1 MSSPTQL
8 SLPMDDDKNDFGS
21 PVYDDLDFAADL
33 PEFYYDHTLLLDPS
47 PARAERSPARFHL
60 KHFLVDGQKHF
71 DNNDSNNDADKY
83 KYDAD
88 KYKYEAKPERVA
100 DQLSAPFALN
110 LGLRFNFSHLR
121 NVSLDDSSYRRQNA
135 LYSHRPSASI
145 SADPPLGLF
154 PHSHLAAT
162 LHLTSLVPALLL
174 LASNALLLDSPY
186 SAATP
191 ARRRK
196 LASILSLTTSLSP
209 ARVGKTPLKSHR
221 RTRLRID
228 HASPGETPLATPA
241 RAPPQF
247 FTPAPPIEDQDDD
260 ACKQLRRART
270 ASNVDLLLPALVG
283 RLSALKSYP
292 ASIDLAAITHL
303 PRAEPLVFHYDR
315 ENPYRDPYPY
325 EPIPESRLTE
335 DARLELTSQLNSQLT
350 QLTQLN
356 SLNSQALNSQALN
369 SQALNSQALN
379 SQALNSSRYE
389 PMDSRL
395 HDLRPTEPRFDRL
408 DSRPEYPPLRSLS
421 LVPLTSLVHLVG
433 LHPSGLAS
441 LPSGSAS
448 SASVSAA
455 VYPSASQIHQTAATE
470 EIAKFAESIL
480 NSDTKRPIVVQH
492 DADTDPRKKHKCP
505 LCLARFQRPE
515 HVKRHLKS
523 HSTEKPFQCDM
534 PDCGRRFNR
543 KDNLKAHLKK
553 IHGKHT

>member
-1 MSSPTQL
+1 MEKYLMSSPTQL

-33 PEFYYDHTLLLDPS
+33 PEFYYDHTLSLDPS
-47 PARAERSPARFHL
+47 PARAERSPARFHS
-60 KHFLVDGQKHF
+60 KHFSVDGQKHF

-88 KYKYEAKPERVA
+88 KYKYDAKPERVA

-110 LGLRFNFSHLR
+110 SGSRFNFSHSR

-145 SADPPLGLF
+145 SADPPSGLF
-154 PHSHLAAT
+154 PHSHSAAT
-162 LHLTSLVPALLL
+162 LHSTSSVPALSSS
-174 LASNALLLDSPY
+174 ASNASLLDSPY

-196 LASILSLTTSLSP
+196 SASISSLTTSLSP

-221 RTRLRID
+221 RTRSRID

-270 ASNVDLLLPALVG
+270 ASNVDLLSPALVG
-283 RLSALKSYP
+283 RSSALKSYP
-292 ASIDLAAITHL
+292 ASIDLAAITHS
-303 PRAEPLVFHYDR
+303 PRAEPSVFHYDR

-325 EPIPESRLTE
+325 EPIPESRSTE

-379 SQALNSSRYE
+379 SSRYE
-389 PMDSRL
+389 AMDSRL
-395 HDLRPTEPRFDRL
+395 HDSRPTEPRFDRL
-408 DSRPEYPPLRSLS
+408 DSRPEYPPSRSLS
-421 LVPLTSLVHLVG
+421 SVPSTSSVHSVG
-433 LHPSGLAS
+433 SHPSGLAS

>member
-88 KYKYEAKPERVA
+88 KYKYDAKPERVA

-228 HASPGETPLATPA
+228 RA
-241 RAPPQF
+241 RAAPVLHAGAAHRGPGRRRMQAVAPRPHRQQRRSSSARACGPPVGVEVVPGVHRPRGHHP
-247 FTPAPPIEDQDDD
+247 PA
-260 ACKQLRRART
+260 ARRA
-270 ASNVDLLLPALVG
+270 AGVP
-283 RLSALKSYP
+283 
-292 ASIDLAAITHL
+292 
-303 PRAEPLVFHYDR
+303 
-315 ENPYRDPYPY
+315 
-325 EPIPESRLTE
+325 
-335 DARLELTSQLNSQLT
+335 
-350 QLTQLN
+350 
-356 SLNSQALNSQALN
+356 
-369 SQALNSQALN
+369 
-379 SQALNSSRYE
+379 
-389 PMDSRL
+389 
-395 HDLRPTEPRFDRL
+395 LRPRKPLQRPVPVRAYPGVAPDRG
-408 DSRPEYPPLRSLS
+408 RPLGVDVAAQLAVDPAHAVELAQFAGAQFPSPQLSSAQLPGAQLLPLRS
-421 LVPLTSLVHLVG
+421 H
-433 LHPSGLAS
+433 GLA
-441 LPSGSAS
+441 
-448 SASVSAA
+448 
-455 VYPSASQIHQTAATE
+455 
-470 EIAKFAESIL
+470 
-480 NSDTKRPIVVQH
+480 
-492 DADTDPRKKHKCP
+492 
-505 LCLARFQRPE
+505 LA
-515 HVKRHLKS
+515 
-523 HSTEKPFQCDM
+523 
-534 PDCGRRFNR
+534 
-543 KDNLKAHLKK
+543 
-553 IHGKHT
+553 